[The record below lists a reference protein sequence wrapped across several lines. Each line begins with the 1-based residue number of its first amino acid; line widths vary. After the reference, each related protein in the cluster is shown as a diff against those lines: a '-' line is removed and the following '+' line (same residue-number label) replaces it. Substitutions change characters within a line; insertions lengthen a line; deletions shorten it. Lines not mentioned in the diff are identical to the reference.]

1 MAIMKKTFFESF
13 SLTFISAIVMTSL
26 SFSSPLENKP
36 SKVDTELAMENSKR
50 STEKY
55 YISDLLSTR
64 KPEIKDIIDMK
75 TKVPPE
81 KRKNSVI
88 ISPPPDPDVI
98 LQGGDDCAS
107 ATTITSLPFIDVGTT
122 VGYTDDYDEE
132 CPYDAYNTPDVVY
145 SFSPDHDGFIDITLC
160 NDLTDYDTK
169 IYVYEDQCTHPYY
182 ACNEDACST
191 ESFPD
196 PYVSEILYLEVFPG
210 HTYYIV
216 IDGYGG
222 EAGTYDLSVD
232 WVTFEE
238 IECPPEGIPEGEPD
252 CHDDYDDQYNSGC
265 GGEPIVF
272 SYINP
277 GDIICGTSGTFLLDG
292 ANMRETDWYEYT
304 TSNAEELIW
313 KAVAEF
319 PFLILI
325 LYGTGGCDSMEIL
338 AYETAN
344 QYDTAEVSTMVE
356 PGVYWMWIG
365 PSVFEGYPCP
375 VEYVAWFN
383 TGCNYIPGDING
395 DGDVMGNDVTYGV
408 RYFKGLGS
416 QPPDSCWNDSTSS
429 WLYSGSDTNGN
440 CQFTGSDITF
450 LVAYFKGYNPEVLW
464 CPQTPPTNPILN
476 IGKNSSR

>member
-1 MAIMKKTFFESF
+1 
-13 SLTFISAIVMTSL
+13 
-26 SFSSPLENKP
+26 
-36 SKVDTELAMENSKR
+36 
-50 STEKY
+50 
-55 YISDLLSTR
+55 
-64 KPEIKDIIDMK
+64 
-75 TKVPPE
+75 
-81 KRKNSVI
+81 
-88 ISPPPDPDVI
+88 
-98 LQGGDDCAS
+98 
-107 ATTITSLPFIDVGTT
+107 
-122 VGYTDDYDEE
+122 
-132 CPYDAYNTPDVVY
+132 
-145 SFSPDHDGFIDITLC
+145 
-160 NDLTDYDTK
+160 
-169 IYVYEDQCTHPYY
+169 
-182 ACNEDACST
+182 
-191 ESFPD
+191 
-196 PYVSEILYLEVFPG
+196 
-210 HTYYIV
+210 
-216 IDGYGG
+216 
-222 EAGTYDLSVD
+222 
-232 WVTFEE
+232 
-238 IECPPEGIPEGEPD
+238 
-252 CHDDYDDQYNSGC
+252 
-265 GGEPIVF
+265 
-272 SYINP
+272 
-277 GDIICGTSGTFLLDG
+277 
-292 ANMRETDWYEYT
+292 MRETDWYEYT

-450 LVAYFKGYNPEVLW
+450 LVAYFKGYNPEILW